1 MKSIFT
7 GQRFHRQNC
16 YRRKIFKTYT
26 YSNRIIPQLPIKK
39 RTFTCLLELFI
50 FLFASK
56 LDQRTAEYI
65 PFHRANVTEISFC
78 TQWFYRKNCVQKC
91 PMFCRVHTFLIEF
104 WFTRVRACA
113 GDLLPNNLDNRQIEN
128 IFNVSWMKITPR
140 SIIVK
145 GNINCKRIITEKW
158 IASKRK
164 KPPDKHQKNL
174 WNIERIQKGYGR
186 QYLQHIGII

>member
-50 FLFASK
+50 FLFDASK

-65 PFHRANVTEISFC
+65 PFHRMSVQTRKCNGNFVLHSVILSKKLCTKMSNVLSCAHILN
-78 TQWFYRKNCVQKC
+78 RI
-91 PMFCRVHTFLIEF
+91 LIYKS
-104 WFTRVRACA
+104 TRVCRGPAA
-113 GDLLPNNLDNRQIEN
+113 KQPRQSTNRKYI
-128 IFNVSWMKITPR
+128 
-140 SIIVK
+140 
-145 GNINCKRIITEKW
+145 
-158 IASKRK
+158 
-164 KPPDKHQKNL
+164 
-174 WNIERIQKGYGR
+174 
-186 QYLQHIGII
+186 